1 MLDVRGLS
9 KSFGALA
16 VAQAVDLQLAPGARH
31 ALIGPNGAGK
41 TTLVNLLTGSL
52 KPNAGQILMDG
63 ENLVGLPPYE
73 RARRGLARTHQI
85 NSLFL
90 DLTPLQSVALA
101 IAQREGY
108 ALRFWG
114 YAKHGRRGGEEAAAL
129 LESVGLQDCLH
140 RRTRLLS
147 YGQQRLLEV
156 ALALAGK
163 PKVLLLDEPAAG
175 VSAEGSE
182 RLAAVLGR
190 LPAELAI
197 LLIEHDMRFVF
208 RFASRIS
215 VLVGGVLLKEGVPQ
229 EIAADEQ
236 VREVYLGKRHAN
248 VA

>member
-1 MLDVRGLS
+1 VLDVRGLS

-16 VAQAVDLQLAPGARH
+16 VAQSVDLKLAAGARH

-41 TTLVNLLTGSL
+41 TTIINLLTGSL
-52 KPNAGQILMDG
+52 KPNAGQILLDG
-63 ENLVGLPPYE
+63 ENLVGLPPHA
-73 RARRGLARTHQI
+73 RARRGLARTHQV

-101 IAQREGY
+101 IAQRDGY

-114 YAKHGRRGGEEAAAL
+114 YAKIGRRDGEEAAAL
-129 LESVGLQDCLH
+129 LEATGLRDRMHQ
-140 RRTRLLS
+140 RTRLLP

-182 RLAAVLGR
+182 RLFALLGR

-197 LLIEHDMRFVF
+197 LLVEHDMSFVF
-208 RFASRIS
+208 RFANRIS
-215 VLVGGVLLKEGVPQ
+215 VLAGGALLAEGTPQ
-229 EIAADEQ
+229 EIATDER
-236 VREVYLGKRHAN
+236 VREVYLGKKHAQI
-248 VA
+248 A

>member
-1 MLDVRGLS
+1 MLEVRGLS

-16 VAQAVDLQLAPGARH
+16 VAQSVDLQLAPGARH

-41 TTLVNLLTGSL
+41 TTIINLLTGNV
-52 KPNAGQILMDG
+52 KPNAGQILLDG
-63 ENLVGLPPYE
+63 VNLVDLPPYA
-73 RARRGLARTHQI
+73 RVRRGLARTHQI

-114 YAKHGRRGGEEAAAL
+114 YAKPGRRGGEEAAAL
-129 LESVGLQDCLH
+129 LEAAGLQDRMH
-140 RRTRLLS
+140 QRTRLLP

-175 VSAEGSE
+175 VSAEGSQ
-182 RLAAVLGR
+182 RLLALLER

-215 VLVGGVLLKEGVPQ
+215 VLVGGALLTEGTPR
-229 EIAADEQ
+229 EIGADPL
-236 VREVYLGKRHAN
+236 VREVYLGKRHAQL
-248 VA
+248 A